1 MLGGHLPYIPILI
14 FLALL
19 LAFAWW
25 MDKHNIR

>member
-14 FLALL
+14 FLGLL